1 MADTKQLT
9 DGPVDFHILRLEVTV
24 AAALVD
30 PVGHVVGGNVVD
42 TTLAFG
48 WRTDAPPP
56 GVPDAMVNDVLSKQ
70 TGPVLALITS
80 SMVFNGWVAMGMVD
94 APMTEH
100 SSPTGE
106 VGRTGPVTVQVR
118 FPDEGQAVHD

>member
-1 MADTKQLT
+1 MTEPHKT
-9 DGPVDFHILRLEVTV
+9 DIDFHILRLEVTV

-30 PVGHVVGGNVVD
+30 PSGRVVGGNVVD

-48 WRTDAPPP
+48 WRTGDPPP
-56 GVPDAMVNDVLSKQ
+56 GINDAMVNDVLSKQ

-80 SMVFNGWVAMGMVD
+80 ALSFNGWVVMGTVD
-94 APMTEH
+94 EPMTEH

-106 VGRTGPVTVQVR
+106 VGNTGPVTVQVR